1 MSRTL
6 QSIALSL
13 ALATPLFSSPWK
25 RHIIDDSSRGADG
38 TRLADVNGDGLSDIA
53 TGWEQGGVTRV
64 YLNPGPLK
72 SKAKWPAVTV
82 GKTPNVEDAVFVD
95 LDNDG
100 AVDVVSSCEGRTRTM
115 FVHWAPKKKSDYLN
129 PKKWK
134 TAPLPASLG
143 KMMWMFA
150 LPMDIDGK
158 NGIDLVGSAKG
169 GGAEIGWFESPDNP
183 RDLSAWKYHTLRKS
197 GWIMSL
203 VKTDM
208 DGDGDE
214 DIVATDRKGKN
225 SEALWLENPGRNGN
239 IRKPWKTH
247 HIGGRGREMM
257 FLELFDLDGDGL
269 QDIISSV
276 RPKMIAFFKRQD
288 ALGRNWQPHYQT
300 LPENSGGSK
309 CVSAGD
315 IDLDGQPDLVFSC
328 ERATPPMSGVMW
340 LEYSESPSETKW
352 KAHDISGPKGVKH
365 DLIPLIDLD
374 GDGDLDAITCEES
387 TNLGVIWYEN
397 PAN

>member
-1 MSRTL
+1 MTQTIS
-6 QSIALSL
+6 ALVLGLILLSSTQ
-13 ALATPLFSSPWK
+13 ASPWK
-25 RHIIDDSSRGADG
+25 RHIIDNSSRGADG
-38 TRLADVNGDGLSDIA
+38 TRLADVNGDGLPDIA
-53 TGWEQGGVTRV
+53 TGWEQGGITRV
-64 YLNPGPLK
+64 YLNPGPEK

-82 GKTPNVEDAVFVD
+82 GRTPNVEDAVFVD

-100 AVDVVSSCEGRTRTM
+100 AIDVVSSCEGKTRTM

-129 PKKWK
+129 PKKWA
-134 TAPLPASLG
+134 TAPIPASKG

-169 GGAEIGWFESPDNP
+169 GGAEIGWFESPDDP
-183 RDLSAWKYHTLRKS
+183 RDLSAWKYHTLRIS

-203 VKTDM
+203 VKADM
-208 DGDGDE
+208 DGDGDD
-214 DIVATDRKGKN
+214 DIVATDRKGAK
-225 SEALWLENPGRNGN
+225 SEALWLENPGRKGSL
-239 IRKPWKTH
+239 RQPWKQR
-247 HIGGRGREMM
+247 HIGGRGKEMM
-257 FLELFDLDGDGL
+257 FLEIADLDRDGQ

-276 RPKMIAFFKRQD
+276 RPREIGFFKRLD
-288 ALGRNWQPHYQT
+288 SSGTKWKAHYQRI
-300 LPENSGGSK
+300 PDSAGDSK

-315 IDLDGQPDLVFSC
+315 INLDGQLDLLFSC
-328 ERATPPMSGVMW
+328 ERAKSPLSGVMW
-340 LEYSESPSETKW
+340 LEYSKSPTEAEW
-352 KAHDISGPKGVKH
+352 RAHDISGPTGVKH

-397 PAN
+397 PTL